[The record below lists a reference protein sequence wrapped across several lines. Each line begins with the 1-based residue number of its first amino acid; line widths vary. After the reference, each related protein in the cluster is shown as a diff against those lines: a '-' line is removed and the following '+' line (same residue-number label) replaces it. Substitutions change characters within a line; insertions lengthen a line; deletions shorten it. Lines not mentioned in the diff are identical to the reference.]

1 LPELYANGVT
11 NPGIYRAVVWLD
23 HPLEWRADMSQ
34 LTLKQLV
41 GVALLDREFC
51 DGLMNGK
58 RAELLTGLDL
68 TEEER
73 EVVTSLE
80 FGSIREFA
88 GSLGKWINDPEI
100 PISLQMDY
108 RAVGTR

>member
-1 LPELYANGVT
+1 
-11 NPGIYRAVVWLD
+11 
-23 HPLEWRADMSQ
+23 MSQ

-73 EVVTSLE
+73 KVVTSLE
-80 FGSIREFA
+80 SGSIREFV
-88 GSLGKWINDPEI
+88 GSLGKWINDPDNM
-100 PISLQMDY
+100 ISLEMDC
-108 RAVGTR
+108 RVVGAR